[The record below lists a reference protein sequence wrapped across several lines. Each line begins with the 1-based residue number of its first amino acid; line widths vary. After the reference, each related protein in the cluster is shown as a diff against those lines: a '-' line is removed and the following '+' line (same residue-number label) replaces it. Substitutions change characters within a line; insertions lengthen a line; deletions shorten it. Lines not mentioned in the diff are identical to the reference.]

1 MPHPNSTYNG
11 RPVIDPKM
19 EGSEWYRSVNEQLEQ
34 EQRNALDQAL
44 LSGQGA
50 RARPA
55 PARSGSGGGGGGGGQ
70 GESQLPRIGD
80 AMIQLQNNYDTQVF
94 NGDIGHVSSVWQ
106 DGRALRFSVRFGIGS
121 GRLRET
127 TVEYTRTALDR
138 DIALSYALT
147 IHKAQGG
154 EYPVVVMPV
163 VPQHRNMLYRNLL
176 YTGLSRAKQLLVMV
190 GSESAM
196 QHAVNNDVAA
206 RRVTLLAERVD
217 SREFAPAVTRHMQE

>member
-1 MPHPNSTYNG
+1 
-11 RPVIDPKM
+11 
-19 EGSEWYRSVNEQLEQ
+19 
-34 EQRNALDQAL
+34 
-44 LSGQGA
+44 
-50 RARPA
+50 
-55 PARSGSGGGGGGGGQ
+55 
-70 GESQLPRIGD
+70 
-80 AMIQLQNNYDTQVF
+80 MIQLQNNYDTQVRARNQPQRPPPHHLTTSLLTPAPRTLPDDTQVF

-190 GSESAM
+190 GSESAV